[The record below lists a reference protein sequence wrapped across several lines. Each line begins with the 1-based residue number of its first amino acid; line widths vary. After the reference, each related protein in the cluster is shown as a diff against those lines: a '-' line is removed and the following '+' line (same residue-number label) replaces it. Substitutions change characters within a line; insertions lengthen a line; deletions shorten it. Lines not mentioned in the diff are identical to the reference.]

1 MKLYDLAGGS
11 NPRRVRIYLAEKGIE
26 VPMQAV
32 DMMKKENSQPEF
44 LKINPFGKLPALE
57 LDDGTVL
64 TESMAI
70 CRYFEEE
77 NPEPPM
83 FGRTALEKAQVE
95 MWSRRSEL
103 EILYPT
109 AMCFQHTSD
118 FWIGRLEQ
126 HKGWGESC
134 RAKVLANMKI
144 FDAHM
149 EGRNFVATDDY
160 TVADI
165 TLQCGILLG
174 KGVALKIP
182 DELEHLNAWWKR
194 VTSRATARA

>member
-1 MKLYDLAGGS
+1 MKLYDLAAGS
-11 NPRRVRIYLAEKGIE
+11 NPRRVRIFLAEKGIDI
-26 VPMQAV
+26 PSQPV
-32 DMMKKENSQPEF
+32 DMMKRENEQPEYR
-44 LKINPFGKLPALE
+44 KINPFGKMPALE

-70 CRYFEEE
+70 CRYFEEL

-83 FGRTALEKAQVE
+83 FGRNPLEKAQVE
-95 MWSRRSEL
+95 MWNRRAEL
-103 EILYPT
+103 NVLIPI

-126 HKGWGESC
+126 HKGWGETS
-134 RAKVLANMKI
+134 RANALAAMAI
-144 FDAHM
+144 FDGHLKDR
-149 EGRNFVATDDY
+149 EFVASDDY

-182 DELEHLNAWWKR
+182 EELENLTAWWGR
-194 VTSRATARA
+194 VTSRPTARA

>member
-1 MKLYDLAGGS
+1 MKLYDLAAGS

-26 VPMQAV
+26 IPSQPV
-32 DMMKKENSQPEF
+32 DMMKRENEQPEYR
-44 LKINPFGKLPALE
+44 KINPFGKMPALE

-70 CRYFEEE
+70 CRYFEEL

-83 FGRTALEKAQVE
+83 FGRNPLEKAQVE
-95 MWSRRSEL
+95 MWNRRAEL
-103 EILYPT
+103 NVLIPI

-126 HKGWGESC
+126 HKGWGETS
-134 RAKVLANMKI
+134 RANALAAMAI
-144 FDAHM
+144 FDSHLK
-149 EGRNFVATDDY
+149 GREFVASDDY

-182 DELEHLNAWWKR
+182 EELENLTAWWGR
-194 VTSRATARA
+194 VTSRPTARA

>member
-11 NPRRVRIYLAEKGIE
+11 NTRRVRIYLAEKGIE
-26 VPMQAV
+26 VPTQAI

-44 LKINPFGKLPALE
+44 LKINPFGKLPTLE

-83 FGRTALEKAQVE
+83 FGRTSLEKAQVE
-95 MWSRRSEL
+95 MWSRRAEL

-109 AMCFQHTSD
+109 AQCFQHTSD

-134 RAKVLANMKI
+134 HAKTLANMVI
-144 FDAHM
+144 FDKHM
-149 EGRNFVATDDY
+149 KDREFLATDDY
-160 TVADI
+160 TAADI

-174 KGVALKIP
+174 KGVKLSIP
-182 DELEHLNAWWKR
+182 EELENLTAWWKR
-194 VTSRATARA
+194 VTSRPTARA

>member
-1 MKLYDLAGGS
+1 MKLYDLAAGS

-26 VPMQAV
+26 IPSQPV
-32 DMMKKENSQPEF
+32 DMMKKENDQPEYR
-44 LKINPFGKLPALE
+44 KINPFGKMPALE
-57 LDDGTVL
+57 LDDGTIL

-70 CRYFEEE
+70 CRYFEEL

-83 FGRTALEKAQVE
+83 FGRTPLEKAQVE
-95 MWSRRSEL
+95 MWNRRAEL
-103 EILYPT
+103 NVLIPI

-126 HKGWGESC
+126 HKGWGETS
-134 RAKVLANMKI
+134 RANALASMAI
-144 FDAHM
+144 FDAHLKDR
-149 EGRNFVATDDY
+149 EFVASDDY

-182 DELEHLNAWWKR
+182 EELENLTAWWGR
-194 VTSRATARA
+194 VTSRPTARA